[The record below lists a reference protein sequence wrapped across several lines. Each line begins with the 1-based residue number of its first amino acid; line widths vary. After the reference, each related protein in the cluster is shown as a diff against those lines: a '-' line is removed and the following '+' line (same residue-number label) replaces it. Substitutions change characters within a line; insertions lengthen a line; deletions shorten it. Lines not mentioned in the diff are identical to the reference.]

1 MDAAAAMVR
10 GPGLGI
16 AFIKQHDDRDEFSDS
31 YWGFLGF

>member
-16 AFIKQHDDRDEFSDS
+16 AFIKQHDDRDKDIDGMEIGVF
-31 YWGFLGF
+31 